1 MDQTIQYATES
12 FLRDELAKAT
22 LRISSLEESYARA
35 NEMSNKNYSA
45 YQSLVQ
51 AMQEWTLEA
60 LDNDAI
66 TNTQA
71 EEIAEI
77 CGFELTREVE
87 AEVTVTYSI
96 TLQVPA
102 GEDAESIVNDIDFET
117 IQYNDDYVSY
127 LSATVDRVDI

>member
-22 LRISSLEESYARA
+22 LKISSLEESYTRA

-51 AMQEWTLEA
+51 AMQEWTLGA
-60 LDNDAI
+60 LEGESID
-66 TNTQA
+66 TNTA

-77 CGFELTREVE
+77 VGFELTKEVE
-87 AEVTVTYSI
+87 AEVTVIYSI

-117 IQYNDDYVSY
+117 IQYNDDYVLY